1 MQPSDY
7 KLAILAME
15 HAVNRVETANIST
28 QVARDYP
35 KKDAEFL
42 GYARRDLMTA
52 RQAIETAIKLVSK
65 ED

>member
-15 HAVNRVETANIST
+15 HSVNRVETANIST

-35 KKDAEFL
+35 KKDSEFL